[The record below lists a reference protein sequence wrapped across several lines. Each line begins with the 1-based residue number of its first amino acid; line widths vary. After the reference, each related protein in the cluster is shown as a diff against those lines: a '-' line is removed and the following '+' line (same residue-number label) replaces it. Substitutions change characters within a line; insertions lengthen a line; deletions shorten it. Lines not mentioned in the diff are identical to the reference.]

1 MGRMMPPQQPIQK
14 TSSPTPASNGKQ
26 HHPRAYERPC
36 AIALLTQINS
46 HYGNKPLDETQVDNF
61 INEIDHTVK
70 ADEARQAI
78 IEFFK
83 THSSRDAWIVPYDI
97 NQMVRRQRLSQVPSP
112 AEISRM
118 LDGYGITDANTAW
131 GFRRGLTYAIS
142 KGASPERAIEY
153 ARKHCDDVKTISN
166 TPDQYPQ
173 LTADGN
179 IGNKDGVT
187 SFSALLKD
195 FRSSLEKPDVQAN
208 PTPTENNTTIH
219 NTDKKKET
227 RQ

>member
-1 MGRMMPPQQPIQK
+1 
-14 TSSPTPASNGKQ
+14 
-26 HHPRAYERPC
+26 
-36 AIALLTQINS
+36 
-46 HYGNKPLDETQVDNF
+46 
-61 INEIDHTVK
+61 
-70 ADEARQAI
+70 
-78 IEFFK
+78 
-83 THSSRDAWIVPYDI
+83 
-97 NQMVRRQRLSQVPSP
+97 MVRRQRLSQVPSP

-173 LTADGN
+173 LTADEN

-195 FRSSLEKPDVQAN
+195 FRSGLANPNAQAN

>member
-14 TSSPTPASNGKQ
+14 TSSPAPASNGKQ

-118 LDGYGITDANTAW
+118 LDADGITDANTAW

-142 KGASPERAIEY
+142 KGASLERAIEY
-153 ARKHCDDVKTISN
+153 ARKHCDDMKTISN

-173 LTADGN
+173 LTADEN

-195 FRSSLEKPDVQAN
+195 FRDWKTAVLPPPSLPK
-208 PTPTENNTTIH
+208 NNTTIH

>member
-1 MGRMMPPQQPIQK
+1 MTTPQ
-14 TSSPTPASNGKQ
+14 PAQGTLTTTVAPSNGKQ
-26 HHPRAYERPC
+26 HYPRAYERPC

-61 INEIDHTVK
+61 INEIDHTIK
-70 ADEARQAI
+70 AEEARQAI
-78 IEFFK
+78 IDFFK
-83 THSSRDAWIVPYDI
+83 THSSRDAWIAPYDI
-97 NQMVRRQRLSQVPSP
+97 NRMVRKQRLTRVPST

-153 ARKHCDDVKTISN
+153 AKRHCDDVKTISN

-173 LTADGN
+173 LTAGDNVG
-179 IGNKDGVT
+179 KEDGVT

-195 FRSSLEKPDVQAN
+195 FRSGLEQPSTQAN
-208 PTPTENNTTIH
+208 PIPAENNPLIQK
-219 NTDKKKET
+219 TDKKEET
-227 RQ
+227 KQ

>member
-1 MGRMMPPQQPIQK
+1 MGRMMNPQQPIQK
-14 TSSPTPASNGKQ
+14 TSSPAHAPNGKQ

-78 IEFFK
+78 IEFFR

-118 LDGYGITDANTAW
+118 LDADGITDANTAW

-173 LTADGN
+173 LTADEN

-195 FRSSLEKPDVQAN
+195 FRLGLEDRRI
-208 PTPTENNTTIH
+208 TTSFPTENNTTIH

>member
-1 MGRMMPPQQPIQK
+1 MMTAQA
-14 TSSPTPASNGKQ
+14 PTQGTLTTAPVGNGKQ
-26 HHPRAYERPC
+26 HYPRAFERPC

-46 HYGNKPLDETQVDNF
+46 HYGNKPLDDVQVDNF
-61 INEIDHTVK
+61 VNEIDHTIK

-78 IEFFK
+78 IEFFQ
-83 THSSRDAWIVPYDI
+83 THSSREAWIAPYDI
-97 NQMVRRQRLSQVPSP
+97 NQMVRRKRLSRVPSN

-153 ARKHCDDVKTISN
+153 AKRHCDDVKTISN
-166 TPDQYPQ
+166 TQTSIHSSQPV
-173 LTADGN
+173 TTG
-179 IGNKDGVT
+179 KEDGVT

-195 FRSSLEKPDVQAN
+195 FRSGLERTSTQAN
-208 PTPTENNTTIH
+208 PVPTENKPTIQK
-219 NTDKKKET
+219 TDKKEET
-227 RQ
+227 KQ

>member
-1 MGRMMPPQQPIQK
+1 MMTAQA
-14 TSSPTPASNGKQ
+14 PTQGTLTTAQAGNGKQ
-26 HHPRAYERPC
+26 HYPRAYERPC

-46 HYGNKPLDETQVDNF
+46 HYGNKPLDDAQVDNF
-61 INEIDHTVK
+61 VNEIDHTIK

-78 IEFFK
+78 IEFFQ
-83 THSSRDAWIVPYDI
+83 THSSREAWIAPYDI
-97 NQMVRRQRLSQVPSP
+97 NQMVRRKRLSRVPSN

-153 ARKHCDDVKTISN
+153 AKRHCDDVKTISN

-173 LTADGN
+173 LTAGDNVG
-179 IGNKDGVT
+179 KEDGVT

-195 FRSSLEKPDVQAN
+195 FRSGLERTSTQAN
-208 PTPTENNTTIH
+208 PVPTENKPTIQK
-219 NTDKKKET
+219 TDKKEET
-227 RQ
+227 KQ

>member
-1 MGRMMPPQQPIQK
+1 MMTAQA
-14 TSSPTPASNGKQ
+14 PTQGTLTTAQASNGKQ
-26 HHPRAYERPC
+26 HYPRAFERPC

-46 HYGNKPLDETQVDNF
+46 HYGNKPLDDAQVDNF
-61 INEIDHTVK
+61 VNEIDHTIK

-78 IEFFK
+78 IEFFQ
-83 THSSRDAWIVPYDI
+83 THSSREAWIAPYDI
-97 NQMVRRQRLSQVPSP
+97 NQMVRRKRLSRVPSN

-153 ARKHCDDVKTISN
+153 AKRHCDDVKTISN

-173 LTADGN
+173 LTAGDNVG
-179 IGNKDGVT
+179 KEDGVT

-195 FRSSLEKPDVQAN
+195 FRSGLERPSTQAN
-208 PTPTENNTTIH
+208 PIPAENNPIQK
-219 NTDKKKET
+219 TDKKEENK
-227 RQ
+227 Q